1 MHARTTTALV
11 FFALSGAIC
20 AAAQQPP
27 EATLAALR
35 PAEGLEVTLF
45 AAEPDLVNPTCMDV
59 DAQGRVWIAEAA
71 NYRLFNQ
78 PETRAA
84 GDRIQVLEDTDGDG
98 RCDKSTTFYQD
109 HTLQAPMGIAV
120 LGDRV
125 YVCQSP
131 DLFYLR
137 DTNGDGI
144 ADEKTVVLSGFKGVD
159 HDHALHGV
167 VFGPDGRLY
176 MTVGDRGLDVTD
188 KSGNRI
194 LAGPDTPHLGA
205 SVLRSDLDGNR
216 LELLAWNFR
225 NDYEPAV
232 DSFGNVFIS
241 DNDDDGN
248 AQVRICY
255 VMEGGDY
262 GYLPRIKG
270 DRRRDEVHWNMDRPG
285 VVPKILGTGAGSPCG
300 LLVYEGRLLPG
311 RYQGALLHAE
321 AGPRVIRAYPY
332 TAQGAGFEAHIEIML
347 DGKADTWFRPSDVC
361 VAPDGS
367 LFIADWYDPG
377 VGGHRMGDTT
387 RGRVYR
393 LAPKGAPSREPAH
406 DLAADD
412 RSVLAALASPNHA
425 LRYRAHIVFAAM
437 ATERDAKEVRALFDE
452 ARRQGPV
459 MEARMAWILAA
470 TDKHRAWVLDEIAP
484 SPDARLRTLAVRLV
498 AEHAPD
504 QLLARALHRDPSPAV
519 RRQVLLEIAR
529 SATLQARRDAL
540 LPELIAG
547 YDGHDRFYREAIGI
561 ATRGIEAAA
570 WRAYLEQHGSEWDA
584 QLAGLAV
591 QWHLPEMLGL
601 AAAALRNPALD
612 DALRIEAV
620 HLLDALRSPEAG
632 GILAETIAEAYPAPI
647 TARALDL
654 LARDEGD
661 TWRSIT
667 GTDAFAEALRTAL
680 RDPAKREGVW
690 RFIADT
696 KNTHFLAEMTANAL
710 DTETPRE
717 RRLQTLEAIRTL
729 GPQVASKQAEPQTK
743 ALKALLDDP
752 DMDLALAALRAVGAF
767 TRAKGEAFL
776 RQTLLEA
783 HRPAPLRIEAVRLL
797 NGTRSGAISVMKL
810 AEEGRLPEE
819 VKIEARELAHASPHE
834 DVRMMAEQL
843 MPREL
848 MLDGKPLPPFAELA
862 AMPGDAA
869 RGRAVFFSP
878 EKAECSRCHRVGEEG
893 KEVGPNLTQIGAK
906 YGREGLLESILNPSA
921 AIAHEYQVYIVETGN
936 DGFLTGFIRSEDADS
951 FELMD
956 AAGNP
961 ARVLRSDVQSM
972 RKSAISLMPTGL
984 TAALTIQDLL
994 DLVVYLEQ
1002 LK

>member
-1 MHARTTTALV
+1 MLFLAV
-11 FFALSGAIC
+11 LSLLC
-20 AAAQQPP
+20 AVPGRAQLEPQAA
-27 EATLAALR
+27 LAALE
-35 PAEGLEVTLF
+35 AADGLEVSLF

-59 DAQGRVWIAEAA
+59 DAQGRVWVAEAA

-78 PETRAA
+78 PETRSA

-98 RCDKSTTFYQD
+98 RCDKATTFYQD
-109 HTLQAPMGIAV
+109 PSLQAPMGIAV

-137 DTNGDGI
+137 DTNGDGV

-176 MTVGDRGLDVTD
+176 MTVGDRGLEVTD
-188 KSGNRI
+188 KSGNQV

-205 SVLRSDLDGNR
+205 SVLRSDLEGNR

-232 DSFGNVFIS
+232 DSFGNVFVS

-248 AQVRICY
+248 AQVRICH
-255 VMEGGDY
+255 VMEGGNY
-262 GYLPRIKG
+262 GYLPRVKG

-285 VVPKILGTGAGSPCG
+285 VVPKMLGTGAGSPCG
-300 LLVYEGRLLPG
+300 LLVYEGNLLPG
-311 RYQGALLHAE
+311 LYQGALLHAE

-332 TAQGAGFEAHIEIML
+332 AAQGAGFEARIAIVL

-367 LFIADWYDPG
+367 LFLADWYDPG

-387 RGRVYR
+387 RGRIFRV
-393 LAPKGAPSREPAH
+393 APQGAKYAVPVH
-406 DLAADD
+406 DLAGAD
-412 RSVLAALASPNHA
+412 RRVIAALASPNHA
-425 LRYRAHIVFAAM
+425 LRYRAHVAFAAM
-437 ATERDAKEVRALFDE
+437 AEEGEVARLRGLFDE
-452 ARRQGPV
+452 ARGQGPV
-459 MEARMAWILAA
+459 LEARMAWILAA
-470 TDKHRAWVLDEIAP
+470 TEQHRGWILEEVARAADP
-484 SPDARLRTLAVRLV
+484 RLRTLAVRLM

-504 QLLARALHRDPSPAV
+504 QIAAHALHRDPSPAV

-529 SATLQARRDAL
+529 CTALQREREAL
-540 LPELIAG
+540 LPDLIAG

-561 ATRGIEAAA
+561 ATRGVEAQA
-570 WRAYLEQHGSEWDA
+570 WQAYLARHGDVWDA
-584 QLAGLAV
+584 PLAGLAV
-591 QWHLPEMLGL
+591 QWHLPEMLDL
-601 AAAALRNPALD
+601 AAAALRNSAIE

-620 HLLDALRSPEAG
+620 NLLDALRTPEAG
-632 GILAETIAEAYPAPI
+632 ALLVETVTADYPAAVM
-647 TARALDL
+647 ARALDL

-661 TWRSIT
+661 IWRKVT
-667 GTDAFAEALRTAL
+667 GSVSFAEGLRAAL
-680 RDPAKREGVW
+680 RDPARHEGVW

-696 KNTHFLAEMTANAL
+696 KNTHFLPEMAAAAL
-710 DTETPRE
+710 STETPRE
-717 RRLQTLEAIRTL
+717 RRLQTLEAVRAL
-729 GPQVASKQAEPQTK
+729 GPKLPSKQAEAQAG
-743 ALKALLDDP
+743 ALKALLESE
-752 DMDLALAALRAVGAF
+752 DLEIAVAALRAIGAF
-767 TRAKGEAFL
+767 SRARGEDFL
-776 RQTLLEA
+776 REVLVDA
-783 HRPAPLRIEAVRLL
+783 ARPAALHIEAVRLL
-797 NGTRSGAISVMKL
+797 HGSRSGAISVMKL
-810 AEEGRLPEE
+810 AEEGRLPED

-834 DVRMMAEQL
+834 EVRMMAEQL

-848 MLDGKPLPPFAELA
+848 TLEGRPLPPLAELA

-869 RGRAVFFSP
+869 RGHAVFFSP

-893 KEVGPNLTQIGAK
+893 REVGPNLTQIGAK

-921 AIAHEYQVYIVETGN
+921 AISHEYQVHIVETGSE
-936 DGFLTGFIRSEDADS
+936 GFVSGFIRSENADG

-956 AAGNP
+956 AAGNTL
-961 ARVLRSDVQSM
+961 RVLRADVESM
-972 RKSAISLMPTGL
+972 RKSAVSLMPTGL
-984 TAALTIQDLL
+984 TAALTTQDLV
-994 DLVVYLEQ
+994 DLVAYLEQ
-1002 LK
+1002 CR